1 MFLLYFGL
9 FIVGAI
15 FGYAIHLMLTLMS
28 AYSGTMRISSEGE
41 KLVYSLELKDDPHEF
56 LYRPRVNFRIV
67 TDLKEDSNRE

>member
-41 KLVYSLELKDDPHEF
+41 KLVYSLELPNRHRSEGRF
-56 LYRPRVNFRIV
+56 QSRVKLR
-67 TDLKEDSNRE
+67 L